1 MKHLLIAAATLIVV
15 APEICVHAQPVIP
28 VAAESS
34 QRPSLAPLLK
44 RVTPAVVNI
53 AVTSAGQ
60 PAENA
65 VAQVR
70 VVINDRENHRAAIG
84 RRLASSH
91 STPSSHRPGT
101 HRAVAHH
108 IATTSCCAGVR
119 SGRPSRRP
127 IRHQIAGP

>member
-65 VAQVR
+65 LTLDPFLRRFFDIPAQPSQAVPR
-70 VVINDRENHRAAIG
+70 QAVGSGVIVDARRATCSPI
-84 RRLASSH
+84 
-91 STPSSHRPGT
+91 
-101 HRAVAHH
+101 
-108 IATTSCCAGVR
+108 TTS
-119 SGRPSRRP
+119 SRTR
-127 IRHQIAGP
+127 RTSA